1 MEFMLTNITDSRTV
15 YVNVKFVKFIE
26 EDAKS
31 GNAIITMN
39 DNAVFHTNEN
49 CAELLENWGI
59 VKVEDEDATL
69 EKNECMIETGNG
81 VFDCSLGT
89 QLEALNEE
97 LRLLSYEA

>member
-59 VKVEDEDATL
+59 VKLEDEVPATVSNL
-69 EKNECMIETGNG
+69 
-81 VFDCSLGT
+81 
-89 QLEALNEE
+89 
-97 LRLLSYEA
+97 